1 MSFSAHHLN
10 VELLKHFFKDAVMN
24 DNEFIFDKEEFWENV
39 EKTINSA
46 ERTLTECWRCVIDT
60 TQKPSTREF
69 YLVVLRNN
77 PFPHMAYDI
86 LNVISNP
93 EDDLE
98 IRIALTEALGWF
110 VRAYNRVEI
119 INGCQ
124 AILDNQKDIDPRLS
138 DELLKTINRLKEY
151 TR

>member
-1 MSFSAHHLN
+1 MD
-10 VELLKHFFKDAVMN
+10 E
-24 DNEFIFDKEEFWENV
+24 NEFVYDNKEFLKNV
-39 EKTINSA
+39 KDVIDSA

-60 TQKPSTREF
+60 DIKPSKREF
-69 YLVVLRNN
+69 YIVVLRNN

-86 LNVISNP
+86 LNVIGNP
-93 EDDLE
+93 EEDLE
-98 IRIALTEALGWF
+98 LKIALTEALGWY

-124 AILDNQKDIDPRLS
+124 AILANQKDLDPRLS
-138 DELLKTINRLKEY
+138 DELLKTINRLKEF